1 MYISSLVIHG
11 FKSFGQRTS
20 MTFGEGITGIVGPNG
35 CGKTNIVD
43 ALRWV
48 LGEQKQSILRS
59 SRMDEVI
66 FHGSRSHK
74 PSSLSEV
81 TLTLHNNKATLPLE
95 YTDVEISRRLYRD
108 GESEFLINRNP
119 CRLKDIMDLFMDTG
133 MGSDAYSVIELNMIE
148 AILSDVEDD
157 RRRMFEEAAGINKY
171 KKQRRST
178 QRKLEATRQD
188 LERVNDIIGEVESQV
203 RSLRL
208 QLKRF
213 ERHKRIT
220 ADLKHR
226 ELTLARLQ
234 LRALSRQTTPLQE
247 ALDTGRDSHQ
257 AEAALIAGDEE
268 HLGRLQ
274 AAFSRQELEL
284 EAARQSLAAAV
295 GQLSEWKEKQLV
307 WSEQLR
313 STRQSLVRFEQE
325 QETEVQRASSCEAE
339 IARLE
344 KELEA
349 LGPML
354 DKMQAAFETRRSEEE
369 AVMADFQQGEQQ
381 LQSTRERKF
390 NHRHLIQE
398 EEARRQRTADMAQE
412 KRQELERLEQTVAE
426 NSQGIKSLEERRDN
440 LSRNRTELEARL
452 TRLATEQEQIAAQL
466 QELDGIE
473 SRLREQHQQQIT
485 HLKVL
490 QSRLEIFTELVESHE
505 GYPGGTREVLTD
517 INRFPGL
524 LGTVADLVEMEP
536 PYVLAVETALGP
548 FATCLVAETVE
559 QARQLLDYAAEHGLG
574 RLSVIPL
581 ERVAA
586 EDDAAAVM
594 ETAPGIPLI
603 ELIKAPGEL
612 SELYRRLL
620 AGFYWAEEETVS
632 AGDLPS
638 NVAVVTPAGH
648 LDGAVPFLTHLGS
661 RKPDRDDASGH
672 RSGAVIVGRGGE
684 LHRLREAIA
693 GTTEKTGELDASLEE
708 VMDQRAQLTR
718 RQYDLKEEADAI
730 LDEVNQRNRD
740 ASQLE
745 YELQRTTDDLTE
757 LKAQVPELKETI
769 QGLEESR
776 AAHDRVLDQLKGQES
791 QLEEAIRQAEAVYQQ
806 ARARRDTWQEE
817 LQELRVKLLTVEGQR
832 ENLAGQKLSREDA
845 LAASSQRISQLDADR
860 EQSRQS
866 IEELTGQLAEAE
878 KRSKSL
884 EKDVSEQRTASDR
897 KETAARE
904 TREQI
909 SSLEEHIRQRQHGRE
924 AALSQHQDLELKI
937 SDLKK
942 EEELIRLRIQEVYQ
956 EEITDEESAG
966 EQEDEETL
974 RAGIEKLRISLER
987 IGPINM
993 AVAEEYTEESKRLD
1007 FLTEQRDDLLQ
1018 AEESL
1023 EEAIQKVDH
1032 HARTQFRETYDKIRH
1047 HFKQTF
1053 RLFFEG
1059 GESDLR
1065 LVGDPDPLESGI
1077 EIIAR
1082 PPGKKTRSLRSL
1094 SGGEKA
1100 LTAIALLFAIYMV
1113 KPSPFCILDEVD
1125 APLDDVNIG
1134 KFTRVIKQFSSDTQ
1148 FIIVT
1153 HNKLTMQNTNYLYG
1167 VTMAEE
1173 GLSNLVSVDLG
1184 EYAS

>member
-1 MYISSLVIHG
+1 MYISNLVLQG
-11 FKSFGQRTS
+11 FKSFGQRTN

-66 FHGSRSHK
+66 FHGSRSRK

-81 TLTLHNNKATLPLE
+81 TLTIHNNKATLPLE
-95 YTDVEISRRLYRD
+95 YTDIEICRRIYRD

-119 CRLKDIMDLFMDTG
+119 CRLKDITDLFMDTG
-133 MGSDAYSVIELNMIE
+133 MGSDAYSVIEMKMIE

-171 KKQRRST
+171 KKQRQSA

-203 RSLRL
+203 KALRL

-213 ERHKRIT
+213 ERHKRVT

-226 ELTLARLQ
+226 ELTLSRLQ
-234 LRALSRQTTPLQE
+234 LRTLRRQMAPLQE

-257 AEAALIAGDEE
+257 AEAALIARDEE

-274 AAFSRQELEL
+274 AAFSRQEKDL
-284 EAARQSLAAAV
+284 EAARQSLAAAA
-295 GQLSEWKEKQLV
+295 GQLNELKEKQLV
-307 WSEQLR
+307 WGEQLR
-313 STRQSLVRFEQE
+313 STRQSLERFERE
-325 QETEVQRASSCEAE
+325 REAEVQHTNSYKAE

-349 LGPML
+349 LGPTL
-354 DKMQAAFETRRSEEE
+354 DKMQAAFDTRRSEEE
-369 AVMADFQQGEQQ
+369 GVTADFRQGEQQ

-398 EEARRQRTADMAQE
+398 EEARRQRTADMIQE

-426 NSQGIKSLEERRDN
+426 RSQGIRSLEEQRVNLNQNRDG
-440 LSRNRTELEARL
+440 LEARL
-452 TRLATEQEQIAAQL
+452 TELTADQEGITTQL
-466 QELDGIE
+466 QQLDGVE
-473 SRLREQHQQQIT
+473 SRLQEEHQQLTTQ
-485 HLKVL
+485 LQVL

-517 INRFPGL
+517 ISRFPGL
-524 LGTVADLVEMEP
+524 LGTVADLVEVEP
-536 PYVLAVETALGP
+536 IHALAVETALGP
-548 FATCLVAETVE
+548 FAACLVAETVD

-574 RLSVIPL
+574 RLSVVPL

-586 EDDAAAVM
+586 KEDAAAGM
-594 ETAPGIPLI
+594 QTAPGTPLM
-603 ELIKAPGEL
+603 ELITVPGEL
-612 SELYRRLL
+612 SGLYHQLL
-620 AGFYWAEEETVS
+620 AGFYWAEEEPVS
-632 AGDLPS
+632 AGDLPR

-648 LDGAVPFLTHLGS
+648 LVGAVPFLTHLGS
-661 RKPDRDDASGH
+661 RKPGRDDASGH
-672 RSGAVIVGRGGE
+672 QSGAIVGRAGE
-684 LHRLREAIA
+684 LNRLRQAIT
-693 GTTEKTGELDASLEE
+693 GTTEKTGGLDARLEE
-708 VMDQRAQLTR
+708 VRDQRSQLTGR
-718 RQYDLKEEADAI
+718 HHDLKEEADAV
-730 LDEVNQRNRD
+730 LGEVNQRDRD
-740 ASQLE
+740 LSQLE
-745 YELQRTTDDLTE
+745 YELQRTTDDLAE
-757 LKAQVPELKETI
+757 LKARVPELKETVR
-769 QGLEESR
+769 GLEESL
-776 AAHDRVLDQLKGQES
+776 ATHEKVLDHLKEQES
-791 QLEEAIRQAEAVYQQ
+791 LLEETIRQAEAVYQKVQ
-806 ARARRDTWQEE
+806 AKRDTWQEE
-817 LQELRVKLLTVEGQR
+817 LQDLRVKLLTVENQR

-845 LAASSQRISQLDADR
+845 LAASSQRISQLDTDR

-866 IEELTGQLAEAE
+866 IEDLTRRLAEAE
-878 KRSKSL
+878 ESSKSL
-884 EKDVSEQRTASDR
+884 EKDVSGERVASDR

-904 TREQI
+904 TREHI
-909 SSLEEHIRQRQHGRE
+909 SSLEEQIRQRQHGRE
-924 AALSQHQDLELKI
+924 AVLSQHQELELKL
-937 SDLKK
+937 SDLRK
-942 EEELIRLRIQEVYQ
+942 EQELIRSRIQEVYQ

-966 EQEDEETL
+966 EQEDEEVL
-974 RAGIEKLRISLER
+974 CVGIEKLRASLER
-987 IGPINM
+987 IGPVNM

-1023 EEAIQKVDH
+1023 KETIHKIDH
-1032 HARTQFRETYDKIRH
+1032 HARNQFRETYDKVRH

-1059 GESDLR
+1059 GEGDLR

-1077 EIIAR
+1077 EIIAQ

-1134 KFTRVIKQFSSDTQ
+1134 KFARVIRQFAGDTQ

-1153 HNKLTMQNTNYLYG
+1153 HNKLTMQSADFLYG